1 VAGASDSD
9 LLLAWRAGDRPA
21 GEALMRRHYKTVLR
35 YFELNASWAADDL
48 AQRTFMACV
57 ESSHNV
63 RNVEGFRAFL
73 LGVARRQLAMYLR
86 EVARDEA
93 LARFDDG
100 YPRSRMTRL
109 STLVAR
115 SREQLLAL
123 RALSTLPRGPQSLLI
138 LYYWDGIRTPELA
151 AAEQVSES
159 TIRTRLQR
167 ARDLLRRRIM
177 TFSHPIP
184 VAQPDEGQ
192 LRALMESLIA
202 TSEAAELE
210 AATQGGR

>member
-1 VAGASDSD
+1 VAGGADSD
-9 LLLAWRAGDRPA
+9 LLLAWRAGDRAA
-21 GEALMRRHYKTVLR
+21 GETLMRRHYRTVLR

-57 ESSHNV
+57 ESSQNV

-93 LARFDDG
+93 LARFDDAQ
-100 YPRSRMTRL
+100 PRARMTRL

-138 LYYWDGIRTPELA
+138 LYYWDGVRTPQLA
-151 AAEQVSES
+151 AAEDVPES
-159 TIRTRLQR
+159 TIRTRLAR
-167 ARDLLRRRIM
+167 ARDLLRRRII
-177 TFSHPIP
+177 TFSHPSP
-184 VAQPDEGQ
+184 VAQPDESQ
-192 LRALMESLIA
+192 LRSLMESLVA
-202 TSEAAELE
+202 TPGGDAIEAASQE
-210 AATQGGR
+210 GR

>member
-1 VAGASDSD
+1 
-9 LLLAWRAGDRPA
+9 
-21 GEALMRRHYKTVLR
+21 MRRHYRTVLR
-35 YFELNASWAADDL
+35 YFELNASWAAEDL

-63 RNVEGFRAFL
+63 RNVEAFRAFL

-93 LARFDDG
+93 LARFDDAQ
-100 YPRSRMTRL
+100 PRARMTRL

-123 RALSTLPRGPQSLLI
+123 RALSTLPRGPQRLLI

-151 AAEQVSES
+151 AAEAVPES
-159 TIRTRLQR
+159 TIRTRLSR
-167 ARDLLRRRIM
+167 ARDLLRRRMM
-177 TFSHPIP
+177 TFSHPLP
-184 VAQPDEGQ
+184 VAQPDEPQ
-192 LRALMESLIA
+192 LQSLMESLIA
-202 TSEAAELE
+202 DPDAPELGAAAQE
-210 AATQGGR
+210 GR

>member
-1 VAGASDSD
+1 
-9 LLLAWRAGDRPA
+9 
-21 GEALMRRHYKTVLR
+21 MRRHYRTVLR

-93 LARFDDG
+93 LARFDDAQ
-100 YPRSRMTRL
+100 PRARMTRL

-123 RALSTLPRGPQSLLI
+123 RAMSTLPRGPQRLLI

-151 AAEQVSES
+151 AAEQVPES
-159 TIRTRLQR
+159 TVRTRLAR
-167 ARDLLRRRIM
+167 ARDLLRRRM
-177 TFSHPIP
+177 TTFSHPLP
-184 VAQPDEGQ
+184 VAQPDEMQ
-192 LRALMESLIA
+192 LQALMESLIA
-202 TSEAAELE
+202 TPEATELGSSAQE
-210 AATQGGR
+210 GG